1 MNSSGRSKILS
12 TEIHPDIRSV
22 MLIAGEESGDRLG
35 AELTLAWK
43 ELERESNLRR
53 PTEFFGAGGPQMRAA
68 GVELAEELTQ
78 HAVVGLIE
86 VLKHYGTFKSIFE
99 WLLELAFVKKPEVV
113 ILIDYP
119 GFNLR
124 FVKELRRRIRK
135 IKKIDPQIKWNP
147 KLVFYVSP
155 QLWAWKAS
163 RAVQMEKDLDL
174 VLSIFPF
181 EKEWYASRAPQLKV
195 EFVGHPIV
203 DRFAGV
209 KLDSDL
215 ADPTQA
221 AKNHPKIL
229 LLPGSR
235 KREIQAHT
243 LPLAL
248 TAKTL
253 ARKYPEAEFIWI
265 FPSQERRDQA
275 LKIMNAENLETSTD
289 SRPDN
294 PFHYQIGNLY
304 TSLKT
309 ASFAIASSGTVT
321 LECAYFR
328 VPTIVVYRA
337 HPLTF
342 YIGKKLV
349 QTPFLAMPNILCGR
363 EIFPEYLQDDLTPE
377 ALTQQAISWLD
388 SDEELPEI
396 RRQLEDLVASLGD
409 TGASY
414 RAVYKIWKTFSDS
427 PKSPAKD

>member
-1 MNSSGRSKILS
+1 MNSSGLSTILP

-35 AELTLAWK
+35 AELILAWK
-43 ELERESNLRR
+43 ELEKELSCRQQ
-53 PTEFFGAGGPQMRAA
+53 PVEFFGAGGPQMREA
-68 GVELAEELTQ
+68 GALLAEELTQ

-99 WLLELAFVKKPEVV
+99 WLLELAFNKQPDVV

-124 FVKELRRRIRK
+124 FAKEIRRRIRRM
-135 IKKIDPQIKWNP
+135 KKIDPLFSWDP

-181 EKEWYASRAPQLKV
+181 EKEWYASRAPRLRV

-209 KLDSDL
+209 QIDSDKEL
-215 ADPTQA
+215 PNRSSGNPQ
-221 AKNHPKIL
+221 KIL

-243 LPLAL
+243 LPLASA
-248 TAKTL
+248 AKAL
-253 ARKYPEAEFIWI
+253 AKKYRDAEFIWI
-265 FPSQERRDQA
+265 FPSQERREQA
-275 LKIMNAENLETSTD
+275 LKIMNAGNLE
-289 SRPDN
+289 PEKL
-294 PFHYQIGNLY
+294 FQFQIGNLY
-304 TSLKT
+304 TSLKS

-328 VPTIVVYRA
+328 VPTIVVYKT

-349 QTPFLAMPNILCGR
+349 QTPFLAMPNILCKR
-363 EIFPEYLQDDLTPE
+363 EIFPEYLQDDLTSE
-377 ALTQQAISWLD
+377 ALTQQAISWLE
-388 SDEELPEI
+388 SDDKLSEI
-396 RRQLEDLVASLGD
+396 RKDLDEMVESLGN

-414 RAVYKIWKTFSDS
+414 RAVHAIWQMLADS
-427 PKSPAKD
+427 IQVQR